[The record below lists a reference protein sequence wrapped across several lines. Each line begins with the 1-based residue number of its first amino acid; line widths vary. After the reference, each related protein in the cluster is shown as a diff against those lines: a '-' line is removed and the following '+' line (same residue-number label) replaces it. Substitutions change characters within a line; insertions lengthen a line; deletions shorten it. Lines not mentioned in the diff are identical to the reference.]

1 MVHVQ
6 YFGDKGRH
14 SWVSANCMMQFTNL
28 ADFIKLSDS
37 LTAETKKKDAR
48 YAAAF
53 VVKQGIK
60 SKWENAVD
68 EAMQVQP
75 MTIEERAEAFAP
87 KIKISRSKDAKSS
100 TVDEKD
106 KNNKRKY
113 STDDQNGPDAKRAK
127 QDNVILKIVYV
138 HSINLI
144 LFLLYIK
151 DCIFTFI
158 GI

>member
-37 LTAETKKKDAR
+37 LPAETKKKDAR
-48 YAAAF
+48 YVAAF
-53 VVKQGIK
+53 VVKPGIK

-100 TVDEKD
+100 IVDEKN

-113 STDDQNGPDAKRAK
+113 STDDQNGPDIKRAK
-127 QDNVILKIVYV
+127 QDNVILKIVYIRN
-138 HSINLI
+138 INLI
-144 LFLLYIK
+144 LFLLHIK
-151 DCIFTFI
+151 DRIFAFI